1 MWRSERSFVW
11 SAAQLVELVN
21 HPNSP
26 TSLSTQFVSFHI
38 MHSVRRLRFTAERG
52 APFAPTH
59 PRAIFARTRSWKRAI
74 LVRGATCANA
84 YTPSVQ
90 FSSVRPSG
98 LRAGRWARTHL
109 SEWLSS
115 HSAALSCERVHLT
128 GHELLP
134 PGSMA

>member
-52 APFAPTH
+52 APFARSSSS
-59 PRAIFARTRSWKRAI
+59 RALGVARLLGCFHVVRCRMGRSG
-74 LVRGATCANA
+74 GAT
-84 YTPSVQ
+84 PWLVHSGFIQWMVVQ
-90 FSSVRPSG
+90 RLWV
-98 LRAGRWARTHL
+98 
-109 SEWLSS
+109 
-115 HSAALSCERVHLT
+115 HSAAL
-128 GHELLP
+128 LLSRAARP
-134 PGSMA
+134 LDDEVG